1 MTLLDEIRALIAEH
15 AELPADD
22 AADLALPSLALVIV
36 AEELERRHGFLVAAR
51 ELTADNFGSIA
62 RLAAFVERKR
72 GAR

>member
-1 MTLLDEIRALIAEH
+1 MTLLAEIRALIAEH
-15 AELPADD
+15 AEPPAADD
-22 AADLALPSLALVIV
+22 AELQLPSLVLVIV

-51 ELTADNFGSIA
+51 ELTPEYFGSIA